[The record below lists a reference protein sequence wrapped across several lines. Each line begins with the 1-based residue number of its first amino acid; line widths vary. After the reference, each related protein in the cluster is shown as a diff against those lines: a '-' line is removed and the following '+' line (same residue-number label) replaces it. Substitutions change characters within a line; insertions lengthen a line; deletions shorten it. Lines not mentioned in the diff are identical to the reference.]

1 MTEREK
7 LIDLMI
13 EAKRTDPETGSFT
26 DYLADYL
33 LEHGVIVPPETGIGD
48 VSDGY
53 HTFNELYHHRAVL
66 FSVICNTFK
75 DKAWKSKK
83 HDTGDMFDGMFIV
96 GIETPQGQATYH
108 YDINPYWDMFKVKE
122 LPNAP
127 KWDGHTPE
135 EAIRRISILQVDN
148 VIVLPC
154 MVGDI
159 VYVPYKDSQ
168 TIEEKRVKSISHV
181 INELENSMEF
191 NCKHNY
197 AFLDTDI
204 NREVFLTREEAEKAL
219 KEQEVKPCQSK
230 SQALKSKT

>member
-1 MTEREK
+1 M
-7 LIDLMI
+7 
-13 EAKRTDPETGSFT
+13 
-26 DYLADYL
+26 
-33 LEHGVIVPPETGIGD
+33 PPETGIGD

-83 HDTGDMFDGMFIV
+83 HDAGDMFDGMFIV

-135 EAIRRISILQVDN
+135 EAIKRISMLQVDN
-148 VIVLPC
+148 VIVPPC
-154 MVGDI
+154 KVGDTVYSINKKVLSSHWDEHMYI
-159 VYVPYKDSQ
+159 VDKWSEYKVCEIPFSL
-168 TIEEKRVKSISHV
+168 TLWECGWK
-181 INELENSMEF
+181 
-191 NCKHNY
+191 
-197 AFLDTDI
+197 DI
-204 NREVFLTREEAEKAL
+204 FLTREEAEQAL
-219 KEQEVKPCQSK
+219 KEREKN
-230 SQALKSKT
+230 A